1 MARRKR
7 DHLVDTALGLFM
19 RDGYHATGIDRILA
33 EAGVAKMTL
42 YNNFRSKEAL
52 IVAALERHDAAF
64 TAWFEARVEAL
75 GETPAERLLA
85 LFDALDEWVGGDDF
99 HGCPFMKACGEFDDV
114 EDPVHAAALA
124 HKRRIFVYIRGLAEA
139 AGADDPARLA
149 GELFLLLEGAMI
161 VAQMTRDRSTARRAR
176 AAAETLVA
184 ATLTTS

>member
-7 DHLVDTALGLFM
+7 DHLVETALGLFM
-19 RDGYHATGIDRILA
+19 RDGFHATGIDRILA

-42 YNNFRSKEAL
+42 YNNFHSKEAL

-64 TAWFEARVEAL
+64 VDWLQSRVEAL
-75 GETPAERLLA
+75 ADAPGDRLLA
-85 LFDALDEWVGGDDF
+85 LFDALDEWVSGDDY

-124 HKRRIFVYIRGLAEA
+124 HKRRVFIYVRELAEA

-149 GELFLLLEGAMI
+149 GELFLLIEGAMI

-176 AAAETLVA
+176 AAAEVLVA
-184 ATLTTS
+184 ATLTAS

>member
-7 DHLVDTALGLFM
+7 DHLVETALGLFM
-19 RDGYHATGIDRILA
+19 RDGFHATGIDRILA

-64 TAWFEARVEAL
+64 TEWLEGRVEAL
-75 GETPAERLLA
+75 ADTPGDRLLA
-85 LFDALDEWVGGDDF
+85 LFDALDEWVSGDGY

-114 EDPVHAAALA
+114 EDPVHTAALA
-124 HKRRIFVYIRGLAEA
+124 HKRRVFLYVRGLADA

-149 GELFLLLEGAMI
+149 GELFLLIEGAM
-161 VAQMTRDRSTARRAR
+161 VVSQMTRDRSTARRAR
-176 AAAETLVA
+176 AAAEVLVA
-184 ATLTTS
+184 ATLTGS